1 MHHRGI
7 ATVDEDA
14 AERLQIY
21 KKNTQTF
28 DYEFIRVFEK
38 VAFSLTLQQLKY
50 ALEIASKGSMNEAAK
65 SLFIS
70 QPSLSN
76 AIKELEKEIKITIFI
91 RTNRGVTVS
100 NKGAE
105 FLGYARQVL
114 QQYSMLEEKYM
125 SEKPAKQLFSIST
138 QHFTFAANAFV
149 ELVKKF
155 GASEYEFTLRETKTY
170 EIIEDVKNLRSE
182 LGIIHLSNYNESILL
197 KLLRERNIIFS
208 ELFTTKPHVFIRENH
223 PLSSKRSI
231 DLDELDD
238 YPCLSFEQGEYNSFY
253 FSEEILSTRSVKR
266 SIKVSDRAA
275 IVNFMIGLNGYT
287 ISSGVFPKY
296 LHGDEIIAV
305 PLNVDEVIR
314 VGTIK
319 HRDVTLTGLGEIY
332 LDALKKIAQEL

>member
-1 MHHRGI
+1 VIIRG
-7 ATVDEDA
+7 
-14 AERLQIY
+14 
-21 KKNTQTF
+21 
-28 DYEFIRVFEK
+28 FEK
-38 VAFSLTLQQLKY
+38 VAFSLNLQQLKY
-50 ALEIASKGSMNEAAK
+50 ALEVGSKGSMNEAAK

-76 AIKELEKEIKITIFI
+76 AIKELEKEIKITLFI
-91 RTNRGVTVS
+91 RTNRGVTIT
-100 NKGAE
+100 NEGAE

-114 QQYSMLEEKYM
+114 QQFNMLEEKYI
-125 SEKPAKQLFSIST
+125 SEKTAKQHFCIST
-138 QHFTFAANAFV
+138 HHYTFAANAFV
-149 ELVKKF
+149 ELVKEF
-155 GASEYEFTLRETKTY
+155 GTSEYEFTLRETKTY

-182 LGIIHLSNYNESILL
+182 LGIIYLSNYNESVLL
-197 KLLRERNIIFS
+197 KLLREINISFS
-208 ELFTTKPHVFIRENH
+208 ELFTAKAHVFISKKH
-223 PLSSKRSI
+223 PLADNESI
-231 DLDELDD
+231 NLDELDD

-253 FSEEILSTRSVKR
+253 FSEEILSTRSVKK

-319 HRDVTLTGLGEIY
+319 HSDVTLTKLGEIY
-332 LDALKKIAQEL
+332 LDALKRFAQEL

>member
-1 MHHRGI
+1 M
-7 ATVDEDA
+7 
-14 AERLQIY
+14 
-21 KKNTQTF
+21 
-28 DYEFIRVFEK
+28 
-38 VAFSLTLQQLKY
+38 AFSLTLQQLKY

-76 AIKELEKEIKITIFI
+76 AIKELEKELKITIFI

-100 NKGAE
+100 NEGAE

-125 SEKPAKQLFSIST
+125 SEKPAKQHFCIST
-138 QHFTFAANAFV
+138 QHYTFAANAFV
-149 ELVKKF
+149 ELVKEF

-182 LGIIHLSNYNESILL
+182 LGIIYLSNYNQSVLL
-197 KLLRERNIIFS
+197 KLLRERNITFS
-208 ELFTTKPHVFIRENH
+208 ELFTTKPHVFISENH
-223 PLSSKRSI
+223 PLSDKESI

-238 YPCLSFEQGEYNSFY
+238 YPCLSFEQGEHNSFY
-253 FSEEILSTRSVKR
+253 FSEEILSTRSVKK

-275 IVNFMIGLNGYT
+275 IVNFMIGLHGYT
-287 ISSGVFPKY
+287 ISSGVFPTY

-305 PLNVDEVIR
+305 PLNADEVIR

-319 HRDVTLTGLGEIY
+319 HRDVTLTRLGEIY